1 MHKIMLGLLCY
12 VVATLSYAD
21 NCDKTRNTYDDIYC
35 TNKIY
40 ASADADLNKNYQQL
54 RHLLNETQQKIL
66 KKSQLAWIHYRDEQ
80 CSDDRQNSVD
90 VQCRLST
97 TQERDHWLLERLR
110 ECQTVGCKTT
120 RLSE

>member
-1 MHKIMLGLLCY
+1 MQKIILGLILG
-12 VVATLSYAD
+12 VASTFTMAN
-21 NCDKTRNTYDDIYC
+21 NCDKARNTYDDIYC

-54 RHLLNETQQKIL
+54 RQELDETQQKIL
-66 KKSQLAWIHYRDEQ
+66 KKSQLAWIRYRDAE
-80 CSDDRQNSVD
+80 CTDDQQVSVD

-97 TQERDHWLLERLR
+97 TQERNHWLLERLR

>member
-1 MHKIMLGLLCY
+1 MHKIILGLILGGPSTF
-12 VVATLSYAD
+12 AMAN
-21 NCDKTRNTYDDIYC
+21 NCDKARNTYDDIYC

-54 RHLLNETQQKIL
+54 RQKLDETQQKIL
-66 KKSQLAWIHYRDEQ
+66 KKSQLAWIRYRDAE
-80 CSDDRQNSVD
+80 CTDDQQVSVD

-97 TQERDHWLLERLR
+97 TQERNHWLLERLR

>member
-1 MHKIMLGLLCY
+1 MRKIILGLICGVL
-12 VVATLSYAD
+12 APLSYAD
-21 NCDKTRNTYDDIYC
+21 NCDKARNTYDDIYC

-54 RHLLNETQQKIL
+54 RHQLTETQQKIL
-66 KKSQLAWIHYRDEQ
+66 KKSQLAWIRHRDAE
-80 CSDDRQNSVD
+80 CTDDQQNSVN

-97 TQERDHWLLERLR
+97 TQERNHWLVERLR
-110 ECQTVGCKTT
+110 ECQTIGCKTT

>member
-1 MHKIMLGLLCY
+1 MHKIILDLILG
-12 VVATLSYAD
+12 VASTFAMAN
-21 NCDKTRNTYDDIYC
+21 NCDKARNTYDDIYC

-54 RHLLNETQQKIL
+54 RLKLDETQQKIL
-66 KKSQLAWIHYRDEQ
+66 KKSQLAWIRYRDAE
-80 CSDDRQNSVD
+80 CTDDQQVSVD

-97 TQERDHWLLERLR
+97 TQERNHWLLERLR

>member
-1 MHKIMLGLLCY
+1 MHKIVLGLLCY

-40 ASADADLNKNYQQL
+40 ASADADLNKNYEQL
-54 RHLLNETQQKIL
+54 RKHLNETQQKIL
-66 KKSQLAWIHYRDEQ
+66 KKSQLAWIRHRDASCTDSQ
-80 CSDDRQNSVD
+80 QNSVD
-90 VQCRLST
+90 VECRLST
-97 TQERDHWLLERLR
+97 TQERNHWLLERLR

>member
-80 CSDDRQNSVD
+80 CSDDQQNSVD
-90 VQCRLST
+90 VQCRLSA
-97 TQERDHWLLERLR
+97 TQERNHWLLERLR
-110 ECQTVGCKTT
+110 ECQTIGCKTT